1 MRVDNTSIL
10 NRPRLLLFGAAAL
23 LASQVVISVALALV
37 ALRPRPALVVP
48 GVRESQVVL
57 PEEVP
62 DSAVRTFG
70 LLYLR
75 YFDDYTPPTIEERSN
90 VALRFVSPERLEAA
104 AHSLSE
110 RASYVARA
118 KESSHLVLPL
128 PSACV
133 IERIGPGLFRFS
145 AVAERRIF
153 IASEL
158 KDASRV
164 RYTIELRAG
173 LPTEENP
180 YGLNVVAQSIRL
192 ETPKEAADER
202 R

>member
-1 MRVDNTSIL
+1 MRVDSPSIL

-23 LASQVVISVALALV
+23 LGSQLVVSAALAFV
-37 ALRPRPALVVP
+37 ALRSRPTLVIP

-57 PEEVP
+57 PEEIP
-62 DSAVRTFG
+62 DAAVKTFS

-90 VALRFVSPERLEAA
+90 YALRFVSPERLEAA
-104 AHSLSE
+104 THSLSE

-128 PSACV
+128 PSACAV
-133 IERIGPGLFRFS
+133 ERIGAGLFRFT
-145 AVAERRIF
+145 AVAERRIL

-164 RYTIELRAG
+164 RYTIELRTG
-173 LPTEENP
+173 LPTEEDP
-180 YGLNVVAQSIRL
+180 YGLLVVAQSIRL
-192 ETPKEAADER
+192 ESPKEAVDER